1 MILITGSAG
10 FIGFH
15 LSKKLLDEGHRV
27 VGLDNINDYY
37 DKNLKENR
45 LSILKGYKNF
55 FLYKRDLIN
64 QDDLNEVFQKYK
76 FTKVVHLAAQAGVR
90 YSLSHPKAY
99 IDSNIYGF
107 FNVIEMCRKYKI
119 EHLIFAS
126 SSSVYGMNEKYP
138 FSEKDPV
145 DHPVSLYGATKRS
158 NELIAHSYSH
168 LYNLK
173 CTGLRFFTVY
183 GPWGRPDMALFLFT
197 KAILNKEKI
206 NVYNNGEMRRDFTY
220 ISDIV
225 NGIILIL
232 NSSKN
237 YDVKNDLNPS
247 LSKAPFRIFNI
258 GKNTPVKLMDFIYEI
273 EKQLNMKAKINFMP
287 LQPGD
292 VIKSHANVEEL
303 INEFEYEPQ
312 ISVEYGI
319 EKFISWYKEYYK
331 N

>member
-15 LSKKLLDEGHRV
+15 LSKKLLDQGHQV
-27 VGLDNINDYY
+27 IGFDNINDYY

-45 LSILKGYKNF
+45 LSILKSYKNF
-55 FLYKRDLIN
+55 SFYKRDLIN
-64 QDDLNEVFQKYK
+64 KDHLNDLFQKYS
-76 FTKVVHLAAQAGVR
+76 FTKVIHLAAQAGVR

-99 IDSNIYGF
+99 IDSNIHGF
-107 FNVIEMCRKYKI
+107 FNIIEMCRKYEI
-119 EHLIFAS
+119 DHLIFAS
-126 SSSVYGMNEKYP
+126 SSSVYGLNEKYP

-197 KAILNKEKI
+197 KAILNKQKI

-220 ISDIV
+220 ISDII

-237 YDVKNDLNPS
+237 YDVKSDLNPS
-247 LSKAPFRIFNI
+247 VSKAQFRIFNI
-258 GKNTPVKLMDFIYEI
+258 GKNTPVKLMDFISEI
-273 EKQLNMKAKINFMP
+273 EKQLNIKAKINFMP

-292 VIKSHANVEEL
+292 VIKSHANVDEL
-303 INEFEYEPQ
+303 INEFDYKPK
-312 ISVEYGI
+312 ISVQYGI
-319 EKFISWYKEYYK
+319 EKFLNWYKEYYK

>member
-1 MILITGSAG
+1 
-10 FIGFH
+10 
-15 LSKKLLDEGHRV
+15 
-27 VGLDNINDYY
+27 
-37 DKNLKENR
+37 
-45 LSILKGYKNF
+45 
-55 FLYKRDLIN
+55 
-64 QDDLNEVFQKYK
+64 
-76 FTKVVHLAAQAGVR
+76 
-90 YSLSHPKAY
+90 
-99 IDSNIYGF
+99 
-107 FNVIEMCRKYKI
+107 
-119 EHLIFAS
+119 
-126 SSSVYGMNEKYP
+126 
-138 FSEKDPV
+138 
-145 DHPVSLYGATKRS
+145 
-158 NELIAHSYSH
+158 
-168 LYNLK
+168 
-173 CTGLRFFTVY
+173 
-183 GPWGRPDMALFLFT
+183 MALFLFT

-247 LSKAPFRIFNI
+247 VSKARFRIFNI
-258 GKNTPVKLMDFIYEI
+258 GKNTPVKLMDFISEI

>member
-15 LSKKLLDEGHRV
+15 LSKKLLDQGHQV
-27 VGLDNINDYY
+27 IGFDNINDYY

-45 LSILKGYKNF
+45 LSILKSYKNF
-55 FLYKRDLIN
+55 SFYKRDLIN
-64 QDDLNEVFQKYK
+64 KDHLNDLFQKYN
-76 FTKVVHLAAQAGVR
+76 FTKVIHLAAQAGVR

-99 IDSNIYGF
+99 IDSNIHGF
-107 FNVIEMCRKYKI
+107 FNIIEMCRKYEI
-119 EHLIFAS
+119 DHLIFAS
-126 SSSVYGMNEKYP
+126 SSSVYGLNEKYP

-197 KAILNKEKI
+197 KAILNKQKI

-220 ISDIV
+220 ISDII

-237 YDVKNDLNPS
+237 YDVKSDLNPS
-247 LSKAPFRIFNI
+247 VSKAQFRIFNI
-258 GKNTPVKLMDFIYEI
+258 GKNTPVKLMDFISEI
-273 EKQLNMKAKINFMP
+273 EKQLNIKAKINFMP

-292 VIKSHANVEEL
+292 VIKSHANVDEL
-303 INEFEYEPQ
+303 INEFDYKPK
-312 ISVEYGI
+312 ISVQYGI
-319 EKFISWYKEYYK
+319 EKFLNWYKEYYK

>member
-15 LSKKLLDEGHRV
+15 LSKKLLDQGHQV
-27 VGLDNINDYY
+27 IGFDNINDYY

-45 LSILKGYKNF
+45 LSILKSYKNF
-55 FLYKRDLIN
+55 SFYKRDLIN
-64 QDDLNEVFQKYK
+64 KDYLNELFQKYN
-76 FTKVVHLAAQAGVR
+76 FTKVIHLAAQAGVR
-90 YSLSHPKAY
+90 YSISHPKAY
-99 IDSNIYGF
+99 IDSNIHGF
-107 FNVIEMCRKYKI
+107 FNIIEMCRKYEI
-119 EHLIFAS
+119 DHLIFAS
-126 SSSVYGMNEKYP
+126 SSSVYGLNEKYP

-197 KAILNKEKI
+197 KAILNKQKI

-220 ISDIV
+220 ISDII

-237 YDVKNDLNPS
+237 YDVKSDLNPS
-247 LSKAPFRIFNI
+247 VSKAQFRIFNI
-258 GKNTPVKLMDFIYEI
+258 GKNTPVKLMDFISEI
-273 EKQLNMKAKINFMP
+273 EKQLNIKAKINFMP

-292 VIKSHANVEEL
+292 VIKSHANVDEL
-303 INEFEYEPQ
+303 INEFDYKPK
-312 ISVEYGI
+312 ISVQYGI
-319 EKFISWYKEYYK
+319 EKFLNWYKEYYK

>member
-55 FLYKRDLIN
+55 FLYKKDLIN

-258 GKNTPVKLMDFIYEI
+258 GKNTPVKLMDFISEI

>member
-258 GKNTPVKLMDFIYEI
+258 GKNTPVKLMDFISEI

>member
-15 LSKKLLDEGHRV
+15 LSKKLLDQGHQV
-27 VGLDNINDYY
+27 IGFDNINDYY

-45 LSILKGYKNF
+45 LSILKSYKNF
-55 FLYKRDLIN
+55 SFYKRDLIN
-64 QDDLNEVFQKYK
+64 KDHLNDLFQKYN
-76 FTKVVHLAAQAGVR
+76 FTKVIHLAAQAGVR
-90 YSLSHPKAY
+90 YSISHPKAY
-99 IDSNIYGF
+99 IDSNIHGF
-107 FNVIEMCRKYKI
+107 FNIIEMCRKYEI
-119 EHLIFAS
+119 DHLIFAS
-126 SSSVYGMNEKYP
+126 SSSVYGLNEKYP

-197 KAILNKEKI
+197 KAILNKQKI

-220 ISDIV
+220 ISDII

-237 YDVKNDLNPS
+237 YDVKSDLNPS
-247 LSKAPFRIFNI
+247 VSKAQFRIFNI
-258 GKNTPVKLMDFIYEI
+258 GKNTPVKLMDFISEI
-273 EKQLNMKAKINFMP
+273 EKQLNIKAKINFMP

-292 VIKSHANVEEL
+292 VIKSHANVDEL
-303 INEFEYEPQ
+303 INEFDYKPK
-312 ISVEYGI
+312 ISVQYGI
-319 EKFISWYKEYYK
+319 EKFLNWYKEYYK

>member
-15 LSKKLLDEGHRV
+15 LSKKLLDQGHQV
-27 VGLDNINDYY
+27 IGFDNINDYY

-45 LSILKGYKNF
+45 LSILKSYKNF
-55 FLYKRDLIN
+55 SFYKRDLIN
-64 QDDLNEVFQKYK
+64 KDHLNDLFQKYN
-76 FTKVVHLAAQAGVR
+76 FTKVIHLAAQAGVR
-90 YSLSHPKAY
+90 YSISHPKAY
-99 IDSNIYGF
+99 IDSNIHGF
-107 FNVIEMCRKYKI
+107 FNIIEMCRKYEI
-119 EHLIFAS
+119 DHLIFAS
-126 SSSVYGMNEKYP
+126 SSSVYGLNEKYP

-197 KAILNKEKI
+197 KAILNKQKI

-220 ISDIV
+220 ISDII

-237 YDVKNDLNPS
+237 YDVKSDLNPS
-247 LSKAPFRIFNI
+247 VSKAQFRIFNI
-258 GKNTPVKLMDFIYEI
+258 GKNTPVKLMDFISDI
-273 EKQLNMKAKINFMP
+273 EKQLNIKAKINFMP

-292 VIKSHANVEEL
+292 VIKSHANVDEL
-303 INEFEYEPQ
+303 INEFDYKPK
-312 ISVEYGI
+312 ISVQYGI
-319 EKFISWYKEYYK
+319 EKFLNWYKEYYK

>member
-15 LSKKLLDEGHRV
+15 LSKKLLDQGHQV
-27 VGLDNINDYY
+27 IGFDNINDYY

-45 LSILKGYKNF
+45 LSILKSYKNF
-55 FLYKRDLIN
+55 FFYKRDLIN
-64 QDDLNEVFQKYK
+64 KNHLNDLFQKYN
-76 FTKVVHLAAQAGVR
+76 FTKVIHLAAQAGVR

-99 IDSNIYGF
+99 IDSNIHGF
-107 FNVIEMCRKYKI
+107 FNIIEMCRKYKI
-119 EHLIFAS
+119 DHLIFAS
-126 SSSVYGMNEKYP
+126 SSSVYGLNEKYP

-197 KAILNKEKI
+197 KAILNQQKI
-206 NVYNNGEMRRDFTY
+206 NVYNNGEMKRDFTY
-220 ISDIV
+220 ISDII

-247 LSKAPFRIFNI
+247 VSKAQFRIFNI
-258 GKNTPVKLMDFIYEI
+258 GKNTPVKLMDFISEI
-273 EKQLNMKAKINFMP
+273 EKQLNIKAKINFMP
-287 LQPGD
+287 LQLGD
-292 VIKSHANVEEL
+292 VIKSHANVDEL
-303 INEFEYEPQ
+303 INEFDYKPK
-312 ISVEYGI
+312 ISVQHGI
-319 EKFISWYKEYYK
+319 EKFLNWYKEYYK
-331 N
+331 K